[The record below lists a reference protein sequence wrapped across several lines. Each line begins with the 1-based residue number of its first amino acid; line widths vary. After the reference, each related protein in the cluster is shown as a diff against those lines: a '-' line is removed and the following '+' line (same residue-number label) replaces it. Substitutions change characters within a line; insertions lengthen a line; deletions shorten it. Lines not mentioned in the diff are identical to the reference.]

1 MALQKGS
8 LVPNFT
14 ATDSQGEQF
23 DSALVFGKQ
32 WVVLFFYPK
41 DDTPGCTTQ
50 ACAFR
55 DRYQD
60 FTDLGAV
67 VIGVSSDGVASHV
80 RFQSKYKLPFTLLAD
95 SQKKIRTLFGVPKDL
110 MGLVDGRA
118 TYVIGPD
125 QKIHYIFDSIRG
137 SGHMER
143 ALAFLKSKV

>member
-95 SQKKIRTLFGVPKDL
+95 TQKKIRTLFGVPKDL

-118 TYVIGPD
+118 TYVIGLD
-125 QKIHYIFDSIRG
+125 QKIHYIFDSISG

>member
-1 MALQKGS
+1 MALRKGS

-23 DSALVFGKQ
+23 DSATVFGKQ

-41 DDTPGCTTQ
+41 DDTPGCTT
-50 ACAFR
+50 
-55 DRYQD
+55 QD

-95 SQKKIRTLFGVPKDL
+95 TQKKIRTLFGVPKDL
-110 MGLVDGRA
+110 LGLVDGRA

-125 QKIHYIFDSIRG
+125 QKIHYIFDSISG

>member
-1 MALQKGS
+1 MALRKGS
-8 LVPNFT
+8 LVPHFT
-14 ATDSQGEQF
+14 AIDSQGEQF

-95 SQKKIRTLFGVPKDL
+95 TQKKIRTLFGVPKDL

-118 TYVIGPD
+118 TYVIGLD
-125 QKIHYIFDSIRG
+125 QKIHYIFDSISG